1 MKMPSFLRR
10 KAKTRRYVTTTEQA
24 PNAVQSHSLVPYDN
38 LLGQSLDRLR
48 ALSRHL
54 HHSSGIARSYLLANV
69 RNVLSDKGLSL
80 KTDNEQVANAWKDFT
95 RGTNFDISE
104 EHHFSEFS
112 QLLLKSL
119 IIDGEA
125 VVRIY
130 YDPEFKYGMKVRL
143 VDAALLASK
152 ANGQMNGNRVSLGVE
167 RNPRTLKVVAY
178 HLSYENRPGAGNFLP
193 LDYNADG
200 RTQRVAASDILH
212 IFDKENTA
220 SSRGVPALAPVLTD
234 ISQLSSYYEAETLA
248 ARANSKY
255 LGVITQGDNVSS
267 QYVPSDAEQ
276 GNKAN
281 FDTANGAINTM
292 EVGQDFKATNFGHPT
307 NSFESFSRSIK
318 ENIASGGGLSY
329 ATVSGDVSRAS
340 FSSARVGLLAD
351 KSQFA
356 ITRSLLVNRF
366 YQPLF
371 ERFIL
376 SAVQKGMLPM
386 TEDMDNYLNVEWVG
400 QVPENIQ
407 PERAAKATGDLIKL
421 GVLSPS
427 QAIRNMGHDP
437 VQVMEEVLQDRQTL
451 SSLYETKQN
460 GAMS

>member
-10 KAKTRRYVTTTEQA
+10 KQQTRRYVTTTEQA
-24 PNAVQSHSLVPYDN
+24 PNAVKSHSLVPYDN
-38 LLGQSLDRLR
+38 LLGQSLDRMR

-54 HHSSGIARSYLLANV
+54 HHSSGIARSYLLANL
-69 RNVLSDKGLSL
+69 RNVLGDKGLSL
-80 KTDNEQVANAWKDFT
+80 KTDNQQVADAWNDFT
-95 RGTNFDISE
+95 KGVNFDISE
-104 EHHFSEFS
+104 EHHFSEFA

-130 YDPEFKYGMKVRL
+130 YDPDFKYGMKVRL
-143 VDAALLASK
+143 LDAALLASK
-152 ANGQMNGNRVSLGVE
+152 ANGQMNGNRISLGVE
-167 RNPRTLKVVAY
+167 RNPVTHKVVAY
-178 HLSYENRPGAGNFLP
+178 HVSYENRPGAGNFLP

-200 RTQRVAASDILH
+200 RTQRIPAEDVLH
-212 IFDKENTA
+212 ILDKENTN

-234 ISQLSSYYEAETLA
+234 ISQLSSYFEAETLA

-255 LGVITQGDNVSS
+255 LGVITQAEGTSG
-267 QYVPSDAEQ
+267 QYIPPDQ
-276 GNKAN
+276 QNQQNQN

-292 EVGQDFKATNFGHPT
+292 PAGHDFKATNFGHPT
-307 NSFESFSRSIK
+307 QSFESFTRSIK
-318 ENIASGGGLSY
+318 ENISSGGGLSY

-356 ITRSLLVNRF
+356 ITRALLVNRF
-366 YQPLF
+366 YSPLF
-371 ERFIL
+371 QKFVI
-376 SAVQKGMLPM
+376 SAVQKGVLPM
-386 TEDMDNYLNVEWVG
+386 TPDMDSYMDVEWVG

-427 QAIRNMGHDP
+427 DAIRQMGKDP
-437 VQVMEEVLQDRQTL
+437 QAVMEESLRDRQTL
-451 SSLYETKQN
+451 SALYETEKTN
-460 GAMS
+460 GV